1 MGKKKKKIKESK
13 AEVSEAL
20 KILSNYHKGVWI
32 VAEHLIEYE
41 NGATLLLRGYDCPFC
56 GNFINRKSGKQNF
69 CHKCG
74 ADLREE
80 ATDDT
85 ENQ

>member
-1 MGKKKKKIKESK
+1 MAAEILRQALTESDK
-13 AEVSEAL
+13 FEMQRC
-20 KILSNYHKGVWI
+20 YGV
-32 VAEHLIEYE
+32 EHLIEYE

-56 GNFINRKSGKQNF
+56 NNFVNRKSGKQNF

-85 ENQ
+85 ENK